1 MKKQIKKNTL
11 ANKKDISILFI
22 EGTSFQSYP
31 FRIIWL
37 ENKVSEDIQ
46 FLIAVPKKKFKK
58 AVDRNLIRRRL
69 KEVFKQK
76 VLPIYLKEKSI
87 SIVIT
92 YIGDHLLDF
101 NEAENKMIATFSKFN
116 SKYFKDEQ

>member
-1 MKKQIKKNTL
+1 MVRRQN
-11 ANKKDISILFI
+11 
-22 EGTSFQSYP
+22 
-31 FRIIWL
+31 
-37 ENKVSEDIQ
+37 VEDTQ

-69 KEVFKQK
+69 KEVFTK

-87 SIVIT
+87 SMVIT

-101 NEAENKMIATFSKFN
+101 NEAENKMIATFSKLTKIF
-116 SKYFKDEQ
+116 QR